1 MLRNRRSEEKNWTK
15 GVLAFFWIV
24 LAGFSALYL
33 FTLFGDPTAFGGQT
47 AKLGTTFSSSGLTAD
62 QASQV
67 IEANEARDKEVA
79 EIKATMRELSQQVSD
94 LSARVEPG
102 EKGTGPVA
110 SATPASPVTVKSPE
124 PKVLASPPKKP
135 EAAAKTPVVTPPAP
149 EKPAAK
155 PAEAVEAVAAAE
167 PKPVKPEAKPAA
179 APPPPVTTSEPG
191 NDDVENPKIPP
202 VTVSEPDE
210 PAEDAAPSVNLSA
223 PAPPST
229 STPSA
234 PQTAAETPS
243 PPAEVANLD
252 PVVLPP
258 AANDGSTRYGIE
270 IGTVAKQDG
279 LRPLWREFLTNH
291 AALVAGLQ
299 PRRVLAPDKKWR
311 LVAGPFANAAEAEQ
325 ACALFKKASRPCE
338 ATVYA
343 GDGL

>member
-1 MLRNRRSEEKNWTK
+1 MLRNRRSEDKNWTK
-15 GVLAFFWIV
+15 GLLAFFWIV

-47 AKLGTTFSSSGLTAD
+47 AKFGHRIQQLAGLTAD

-135 EAAAKTPVVTPPAP
+135 EAAAATPVVTPPAP

-155 PAEAVEAVAAAE
+155 PAEAKRGGGCCRRAEA
-167 PKPVKPEAKPAA
+167 VKPEAKPAA

-191 NDDVENPKIPP
+191 NDDVENP
-202 VTVSEPDE
+202 
-210 PAEDAAPSVNLSA
+210 
-223 PAPPST
+223 
-229 STPSA
+229 
-234 PQTAAETPS
+234 
-243 PPAEVANLD
+243 
-252 PVVLPP
+252 
-258 AANDGSTRYGIE
+258 
-270 IGTVAKQDG
+270 
-279 LRPLWREFLTNH
+279 
-291 AALVAGLQ
+291 
-299 PRRVLAPDKKWR
+299 
-311 LVAGPFANAAEAEQ
+311 EQ
-325 ACALFKKASRPCE
+325 FRQ
-338 ATVYA
+338 
-343 GDGL
+343 